1 MYQRLKDILNGKGE
15 NYLLPFYWQHGDHR
29 QTIPRE
35 VERIYES
42 GARAFC
48 VESRPHRDFVG
59 DSWWADMDIILH
71 EAKKRGMKVW
81 ILDDDHF
88 PTGHAVGKVNEHP
101 HLRKWHVMERHADIP
116 GPVKDGMLY
125 YVPENEETILL
136 GVYAY
141 KRTGDGEVCSPE
153 YIDLGDNKKD
163 GFVHFTLPEGL
174 WRIYFIYKTRRGTD
188 KGDYIDMMNP
198 EAVRLLI
205 DTVYEAHYAH
215 YADDFGSTIAGFF
228 SDEPCFGN
236 IPDGIPW
243 GVRVY
248 DYGFYDRR
256 VGDVGLALPWSDKLP
271 KMIEERTGKPALP
284 MLAALWCDLG
294 ESTSALRHAYMD
306 SITLLYRDAFTRQIG
321 DWCEEHGVIY
331 IGHII
336 EDMNAHARTGC
347 GAGHYFR
354 ALDGQ
359 HMSGIDIVLNQ
370 LIPGISDM
378 PHTTRA
384 AGNYAEPAFFHSVLA
399 KLASSYSHIS
409 PQMQGRA
416 MCEVYGAYGWGE
428 GSPVMKW
435 LSDHLL
441 VRGVN
446 HFVPHAFSP
455 KFPDPDCPPHF
466 GGGDKDPQFEGFCR
480 LQPYMNKV
488 SHLLFGGVHIA
499 DAALLYHAELEW
511 ANMRGRSAFTEVPA
525 KILADDH
532 VDYDVI
538 PADCFL
544 PGKGAR
550 LYPARAE
557 DGRLA
562 IGGEKYH
569 ALIVPFCEV
578 MPAEIEKA
586 LSDIEA
592 QGIKIVR
599 MSKDMGKDELLSA
612 LDFARDIEVTGGH
625 HLLRHYH
632 TRNGDTD
639 VFMFVNESVT
649 DGVNADVKL
658 NNVQNTAGV
667 MLDLLNEEE
676 YAVKG
681 DTVHLDLA
689 PYQSVIVILD
699 GESRS
704 LSEFTPWRDAKD
716 AELTFKVEKASYEDM
731 ESYVTVDE
739 AVRSD
744 ALYSITAPSKEPR
757 FSGKIRYT
765 AAFKGEDVPKGERIS
780 LDLGEVGV
788 TSHLYLNGT
797 DCDIRLCP
805 PYRYDLTG
813 LIREGENELTVVVSN
828 TLGNALQ
835 DNSSLY
841 MHLPA
846 SGLLGR
852 IKWQIKEL

>member
-1 MYQRLKDILNGKGE
+1 MYQRLNDILNGKGE

-29 QTIPRE
+29 ETIPRE

-59 DSWWADMDIILH
+59 EGWWADMDIILR
-71 EAKKRGMKVW
+71 EAKARGMKVW

-88 PTGHAVGKVNEHP
+88 PTGHAVGKVKEHP
-101 HLRKWHVMERHADIP
+101 HLRKWHIMERHADIP

-136 GVYAY
+136 GIYAY
-141 KRTGDGEVCSPE
+141 GRTGEGEVCDPE
-153 YIDLGDNKKD
+153 YIDLSGNKKD
-163 GFVHFTLPEGL
+163 GFVHFDLPYGL

-215 YADDFGSTIAGFF
+215 YAEDFGDTIEGFF

-271 KMIEERTGKPALP
+271 KMIEERIGEAALP
-284 MLAALWCDLG
+284 QLAALWCDLG
-294 ESTSALRHAYMD
+294 EPTSALRHAYMD
-306 SITLLYRDAFTRQIG
+306 CITLLYRDAFTRQIG
-321 DWCEEHGVIY
+321 DWCEEHGVKY

-370 LIPGISDM
+370 LIPGIPKM
-378 PHTTRA
+378 AHTTRA

-399 KLASSYSHIS
+399 KLASSYSHIN

-428 GSPVMKW
+428 GSPIMKW

-466 GGGDKDPQFEGFCR
+466 GGGDKDPQFEGFCH
-480 LQPYMNKV
+480 LQPYINKV
-488 SHLLFGGVHIA
+488 SHLLSGGTHIA
-499 DAALLYHAELEW
+499 DVALLYHAELEW
-511 ANMRGRSAFTEVPA
+511 ANGRGRSDFTQRAAEF
-525 KILADDH
+525 LAENQI
-532 VDYDVI
+532 DYDII

-544 PGKGAR
+544 PHKGAR

-562 IGGEKYH
+562 IGDERYQ
-569 ALIVPFCEV
+569 ALIVPFCEI

-592 QGIKIVR
+592 QGVNIIR
-599 MSKDMGKDELLSA
+599 MRKDMTDAELYRLIT
-612 LDFARDIEVTGGH
+612 FERDIEITGSREQ
-625 HLLRHYH
+625 LRHYH

-639 VFMFVNESVT
+639 VFMFVNESTVDRT
-649 DGVNADVKL
+649 HASVKFNNIIHMDGVA
-658 NNVQNTAGV
+658 
-667 MLDLLNEEE
+667 LDLLNGEE
-676 YAVKG
+676 YALHGNVKYLG
-681 DTVHLDLA
+681 LA
-689 PYQSVIVILD
+689 PYQSLIIIFDGHKYDLPTSAPWVIASMAD
-699 GESRS
+699 
-704 LSEFTPWRDAKD
+704 
-716 AELTFKVEKASYEDM
+716 LTFRIETASYEDM
-731 ESYVTVDE
+731 ESFVTLDE
-739 AVRSD
+739 GVKSD
-744 ALYSITAPSKEPR
+744 DLYSVTAMDRTPR

-765 AAFKGEDVPKGERIS
+765 ATFKSEDVPKGKRVA

-797 DCDIRLCP
+797 DCGIRLCP
-805 PYRYDLTG
+805 PYRYDLTDV
-813 LIREGENELTVVVSN
+813 IREGENELTVVVSN
-828 TLGNALQ
+828 TLGNVLQ

-841 MHLPA
+841 MHLAP
-846 SGLLGR
+846 SGLLGK
-852 IKWQIKEL
+852 IKWMRK

>member
-1 MYQRLKDILNGKGE
+1 MYSKLYDILNGKEE

-29 QTIPRE
+29 ETIPRE
-35 VERIYES
+35 IERIYKS

-59 DSWWADMDIILH
+59 EGWWADMDIILR
-71 EAKKRGMKVW
+71 EAKARGMKVW

-88 PTGHAVGKVNEHP
+88 PTGHAVGKVKEHP
-101 HLRKWHVMERHADIP
+101 EFRKWHIMERHADIP
-116 GPVKDGMLY
+116 GPVKDAMLY
-125 YVPENEETILL
+125 YVPENDDVILL

-141 KRTGDGEVCSPE
+141 RRTGEEEVCDSE
-153 YIDLGDNKKD
+153 YIDLSGNKKD
-163 GFVHFTLPEGL
+163 GFVHFDLPEGL

-188 KGDYIDMMNP
+188 RADYIDMMNP

-215 YADDFGSTIAGFF
+215 YAADFGDTIMGFF
-228 SDEPCFGN
+228 SDEPCFSN

-256 VGDVGLALPWSDKLP
+256 VGDVGFALPWSDKLP
-271 KMIEERTGKPALP
+271 EMIEERIGEASLP
-284 MLAALWCDLG
+284 LLASLWCDLG
-294 ESTSALRHAYMD
+294 EPTSKVRHAYMD

-321 DWCEEHGVIY
+321 RWCSEHGVMY

-370 LIPGISDM
+370 LMPGISDL

-384 AGNYAEPAFFHSVLA
+384 AGNYASPAFYHCVLA
-399 KLASSYSHIS
+399 KLASSYSHIN
-409 PQMQGRA
+409 PVMQGRA

-428 GSPVMKW
+428 GSPIMKW

-488 SHLLFGGVHIA
+488 SHLLTGGSHVA
-499 DAALLYHAELEW
+499 DVAVLYHGELEW
-511 ANMRGRSAFTEVPA
+511 ANLRGESGFTETPA
-525 KILADDH
+525 KMLADNH
-532 VDYDVI
+532 IDYDII
-538 PADCFL
+538 PSDCFL
-544 PGKGAR
+544 EGKGAS
-550 LYPARAE
+550 LYPAKAE
-557 DGRLA
+557 DGKLT
-562 IGGEKYH
+562 IGEESYK
-569 ALIVPFCEV
+569 ALIVPYCEV
-578 MPAEIEKA
+578 IPAEIEKA
-586 LSDIEA
+586 LSDIA
-592 QGIKIVR
+592 SQGVKLIR
-599 MSKDMGKDELLSA
+599 MGKDTREAELLSD
-612 LDFARDIEVTGGH
+612 LNIPRDVEVTGGH

-632 TRNGDTD
+632 TRNGDAD
-639 VFMFVNESVT
+639 IFMFVNESIFEEVST
-649 DGVNADVKL
+649 TIKL
-658 NNVQNTAGV
+658 NNVKNTAGV

-676 YAVKG
+676 YSVKG
-681 DTVHLDLA
+681 DTLTLHLA
-689 PYQSVIVILD
+689 PYQSVIVIMD
-699 GESRS
+699 GESRTAP
-704 LSEFTPWRDAKD
+704 EFTPWVVAKD
-716 AELTFKVEKASYEDM
+716 AELAFKVEKAFYEDM
-731 ESYVTVDE
+731 ESYVTVEE
-739 AVRSD
+739 ALKSD
-744 ALYSITAPSKEPR
+744 QLYSLTAINAEPR
-757 FSGKIRYT
+757 FSGRMRYS
-765 AAFKGEDVPKGERIS
+765 AAFNGEDVPKGERLA

-797 DCDIRLCP
+797 DCGIRLCP
-805 PYRYDLTG
+805 PYRYDLTD
-813 LIREGENELTVVVSN
+813 LIKDGENRLTVVVSN
-828 TLGNALQ
+828 TLGNVLQ

-841 MHLPA
+841 LHLVP

-852 IKWQIKEL
+852 IKWMTK